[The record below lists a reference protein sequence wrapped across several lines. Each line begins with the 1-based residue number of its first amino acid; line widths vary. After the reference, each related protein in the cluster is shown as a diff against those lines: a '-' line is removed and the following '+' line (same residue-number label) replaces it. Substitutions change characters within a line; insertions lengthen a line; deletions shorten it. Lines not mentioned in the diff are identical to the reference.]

1 MNGSSA
7 YFGYEIDMNTS
18 SGGEIAPQHN
28 WEVLLLLPLVI
39 FGVAGNILVSMAVT
53 MEKRLQSVTNY
64 FLLSLAITDL
74 LVCIIVWPF
83 SILNEFL
90 GYWPLNVALCD
101 LYITSDVLLCTSSI
115 LHLCTISL
123 ERFLAI
129 RSPLMLRTRTKTTTR
144 IKIFLVYLAALAI
157 SSPIMILGFVNEKNI
172 LNGNQCVLSNKH
184 FIIYGSVSA
193 FYIPLGI
200 MGILFGLTIH
210 LLRAKS
216 KMCDPNESR
225 DGDVIMRRFRSS
237 GSLSFRKRSKALQK
251 EYANRSMSPLTPMSS
266 LDGNEKFFRQQSTT
280 SNDTTEQTDQVKP
293 LFYKDTDQSDSSSS
307 RSGSP
312 VSQQLSSPECHST
325 DQSTSTD
332 YRIHLE
338 DLRQQSIPED
348 ELYDT
353 GTSTAVTRSLST
365 HDQGLANQK
374 LSDMNDNE
382 TVESGVIKTFSAP
395 SRLHDLVKKHHGLG
409 SARSPSSFMS
419 MSKKDSLRQKQVKN
433 SVRTEQKASKTLGI
447 LFGCF
452 VFCWGPFFIV
462 NILTAICDSCYF
474 DHLMVTI
481 FVWLGYV
488 SSTLNPIIYTV
499 FNRTFRT
506 TIIKLMKCQYK
517 RVQKSMRIKA
527 ICVGLNYNV
536 PERKDADMRIPL

>member
-1 MNGSSA
+1 M
-7 YFGYEIDMNTS
+7 
-18 SGGEIAPQHN
+18 
-28 WEVLLLLPLVI
+28 
-39 FGVAGNILVSMAVT
+39 
-53 MEKRLQSVTNY
+53 
-64 FLLSLAITDL
+64 
-74 LVCIIVWPF
+74 CICLCI
-83 SILNEFL
+83 S

-101 LYITSDVLLCTSSI
+101 LYITSDVLMCTSSI

-129 RSPLMLRTRTKTTTR
+129 RSPLMSRTRTKTTTR
-144 IKIFLVYLAALAI
+144 IKILLVYLLALAI

-225 DGDVIMRRFRSS
+225 DGDIIMRRFRST
-237 GSLSFRKRSKALQK
+237 GSLSFRKRFKATQK
-251 EYANRSMSPLTPMSS
+251 EESLKAKSPVEKNANFQRHSTRSSISS
-266 LDGNEKFFRQQSTT
+266 SERS
-280 SNDTTEQTDQVKP
+280 EQVKP
-293 LFYKDTDQSDSSSS
+293 LFYKDTDHSDSSSS

-312 VSQQLSSPECHST
+312 VSQQTSSSENCTADPALSSP
-325 DQSTSTD
+325 D
-332 YRIHLE
+332 YRLHFD

-353 GTSTAVTRSLST
+353 GPSHVVKRSLSAERASSHAQT
-365 HDQGLANQK
+365 STNQK
-374 LSDMNDNE
+374 LNDMNDNE
-382 TVESGVIKTFSAP
+382 TVQPEVTKTFSVP
-395 SRLHDLVKKHHGLG
+395 SRLHDIVKRHQGLG
-409 SARSPSSFMS
+409 SLRSSSSF

-433 SVRTEQKASKTLGI
+433 TVRTEQKASKTLGI

-462 NILTAICDSCYF
+462 NILTAICDSCTF

-481 FVWLGYV
+481 FIQLGYV

-527 ICVGLNYNV
+527 ICVGVSYSV
-536 PERKDADMRIPL
+536 PERKGADMQIPL